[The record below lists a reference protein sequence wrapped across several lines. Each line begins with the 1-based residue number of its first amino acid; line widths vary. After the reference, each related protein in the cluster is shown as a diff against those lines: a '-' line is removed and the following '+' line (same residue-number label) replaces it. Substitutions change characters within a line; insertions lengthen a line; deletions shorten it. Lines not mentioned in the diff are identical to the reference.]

1 MSVIFLLIGVSI
13 VVALAF
19 LGAFI
24 WAQNNGQYED
34 DYSPSVRIL
43 YDDDPKTESKCQQK
57 RITPTETL
65 EQEAS

>member
-19 LGAFI
+19 LAAFI
-24 WAQNNGQYED
+24 WAQSNGQYDD

-43 YDDDPKTESKCQQK
+43 YDDDPKRENTCQQK
-57 RITPTETL
+57 QISPTEKKKK
-65 EQEAS
+65 AD

>member
-1 MSVIFLLIGVSI
+1 MSVIFLLIEVSI

-24 WAQNNGQYED
+24 WAQNKGQYED

-43 YDDDPKTESKCQQK
+43 YDDDPKSESKCQQK
-57 RITPTETL
+57 QITPTETT
-65 EQEAS
+65 EKKAS

>member
-43 YDDDPKTESKCQQK
+43 YDDDPKPESKCQQK
-57 RITPTETL
+57 RITPTETA
-65 EQEAS
+65 EKEAN